1 MVMDDYYGNSH
12 VRDRLIEYA
21 GGFGGSGITSVYFSQ
36 CDADIHSDD
45 AIRHSCDLDWF
56 LEAGKEVARSLCDT
70 ESLLIHFDVE
80 YVNFDSPILVF
91 SDPERAFQ
99 IQQPVIEVIEEILL
113 KWGIT
118 PLHLLTGQG
127 HHFIWRIPH
136 HSSTESSLEKLAPAQ
151 EWIRE
156 AYERTS
162 CRIESKNCGSLQCPF
177 IGLGMVM
184 EYLANQVKRLAGER
198 TPVPVDTTAVISGPW
213 ECGKPRE
220 IVSLDISE
228 YGDPMHSRMIRM
240 PFTKYM
246 KTQRTWISGFFDDC
260 YQHPDMFVIPLH
272 EMNVQQALKIRHDQD
287 AVMDLA
293 KRASVQIPD
302 ESIGMDRLISEY
314 LNSSLRKFHEEYYDQ
329 EQYPPELWDQTYA
342 RSDFGSLPSCVRRI
356 LENPNDLLL
365 KPAGMQM
372 VVRSLLAEDWHPRH
386 IAGLI
391 RFRLT
396 DPSAGWGNA
405 WDHYDPGVRAEFYTR
420 LFAGQVA
427 DGIDRLIDFNCTSSK
442 EKDLCHSNGEN
453 CSLASLCDKLNSK
466 KHKYE

>member
-1 MVMDDYYGNSH
+1 MDDYYGNSH
-12 VRDRLIEYA
+12 VRDRLVEYA
-21 GGFGGSGITSVYFSQ
+21 GGFGGAGITSDFFSQ
-36 CDADIHSDD
+36 CDADIFSEDSICHS
-45 AIRHSCDLDWF
+45 RDLDWF
-56 LEAGKEVARSLCDT
+56 LDAGKEIARSLSDSQ
-70 ESLLIHFDVE
+70 SLLIHFDVE

-99 IQQPVIEVIEEILL
+99 IQQPVIVVIEELLL

-127 HHFIWRIPH
+127 HHFVWRVPH
-136 HSSTESSLEKLAPAQ
+136 YSETESLLEKLAPAQ

-156 AYERTS
+156 AYERTA
-162 CRIESKNCGSLQCPF
+162 CKIEFKNCGGSLRSF

-184 EYLANQVKRLAGER
+184 EYLANEVKRLAEER
-198 TPVPVDTTAVISGPW
+198 TIVPVDTTAVISGPW
-213 ECGKPRE
+213 KYGKPRE

-246 KTQRTWISGFFDDC
+246 KTQRTWISGFFDDF
-260 YQHPDMFVIPLH
+260 YQHPDMFVIPLY
-272 EMNVQQALKIRHDQD
+272 EMNVQEALKIRHDKN

-293 KRASVQIPD
+293 KRASVRIPD

-314 LNSSLRKFHEEYYDQ
+314 LNSSLKKFHEEYYDQ
-329 EQYPPELWDQTYA
+329 EQYPPEQWHLTYA
-342 RSDFGSLPSCVRRI
+342 RSNFGSLPSCVRKI
-356 LENPNDLLL
+356 LENPNDQLL
-365 KPAGMQM
+365 KPAEIQM
-372 VVRSLLAEDWHPRH
+372 VVRSLLAESWHPRH

-391 RFRLT
+391 RSRLA
-396 DPSAGWGNA
+396 DPNAGWENA
-405 WDHYDPGVRAEFYTR
+405 WDHYDPGIRAEFYTR

-427 DGIDRLIDFNCTSSK
+427 DGIDRLIDYNCTSSQ
-442 EKDLCHSNGEN
+442 EKDLCNNNGEN
-453 CSLASLCDKLNSK
+453 CSLASLCNKLNSK